1 MAHPTDSPQ
10 RDIIIESGSTFTM
23 TVHRD
28 QNMSGYAFAM
38 KGRQS
43 HGATT
48 PVVFDLSSLNGDIV
62 AAVSGGHTDIT
73 VTIAATA
80 TAAFTAPQYGV
91 YDLEATLSGVTT
103 RIAEGTYYITPNAT
117 R

>member
-1 MAHPTDSPQ
+1 MAHPSDSPQ

-23 TVHRD
+23 IVHWTGNVAG
-28 QNMSGYAFAM
+28 QSFAM
-38 KGRQS
+38 KGRAS
-43 HGATT
+43 HGSSA
-48 PVVFDLSSLNGDIV
+48 VVFDLSTLNGDI
-62 AAVSGGHTDIT
+62 AATHGGGETTIT

-91 YDLEATLSGVTT
+91 YDLEGTAAGVTT
-103 RIAEGTYYITPNAT
+103 RFAEGTYYITPNAT

>member
-28 QNMSGYAFAM
+28 VNMSGYSFAM

-48 PVVFDLSSLNGDIV
+48 PVVFDLSTLNGDIV
-62 AAVSGGHTDIT
+62 AVVSGGHTDIT
-73 VTIAATA
+73 VTIAANVTA
-80 TAAFTAPQYGV
+80 LMTAPQYGV
-91 YDLEATLSGVTT
+91 YDLEATLSGVVT
-103 RIAEGTYYITPNAT
+103 RVSEGTFYITPNAT